1 MSRCSRRWEF
11 SEKKIFQAKMKSA
24 LVFDNFIDRL
34 IPKLRLQRLSFLP
47 PCGEG
52 LRKGVTTST
61 RYPQFR
67 WRRSFIRSPYPDLPP
82 QETVS
87 QCVASGLSSRTDV
100 RDLRFLPAVEMTEG
114 PMQSIFLVLRHSL
127 QGEKEAT
134 TLRPGRGKYFKPL
147 VVIGFLF
154 LACPQ
159 W

>member
-11 SEKKIFQAKMKSA
+11 SEKKIFQAKMKLA
-24 LVFDNFIDRL
+24 HVFKNFIDRL
-34 IPKLRLQRLSFLP
+34 ISELGFQRAFFLP

-52 LRKGVTTST
+52 LRKGVMTST

-67 WRRSFIRSPYPDLPP
+67 WRRSFISSPYPDLPP

-100 RDLRFLPAVEMTEG
+100 SDLRFLPAVEMTEG

-127 QGEKEAT
+127 WEACRYG
-134 TLRPGRGKYFKPL
+134 LP
-147 VVIGFLF
+147 V
-154 LACPQ
+154 
-159 W
+159 